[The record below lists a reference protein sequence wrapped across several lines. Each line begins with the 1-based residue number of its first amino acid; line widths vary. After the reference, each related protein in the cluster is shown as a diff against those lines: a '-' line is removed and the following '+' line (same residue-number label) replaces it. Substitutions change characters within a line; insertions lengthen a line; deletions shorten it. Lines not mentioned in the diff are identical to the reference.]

1 MPYPQFSLKAADKK
15 RLVKDR
21 LVRFTVRAGGV
32 SVLGALILIFVYL
45 IWVALPLFS
54 SADIKMSSVHPRVSG
69 AAQPPIQLAV
79 DDYGQ
84 YVFMLDHL
92 GKMTFWSTQKTESS
106 PLWQQQLGF
115 VPQQSAVV
123 GHWFAALGSGKQ
135 LVIGRPQFSHRLRAG
150 ETIFV
155 PDFEPLTLPSSLSAD
170 IPDHVQQLTFA
181 VSAQAVTLAF
191 TTQNDMVT
199 VLSFARDSSDS
210 AQVRVFHFPEKVAAD
225 ALLFSPDGQT
235 LYIREGGHLVIALRN
250 GHTYSVR
257 EVVDL
262 TRGDAQRTIAQIV
275 LLPGGDSLLVRDQQ
289 GVVTQWFDVIRD
301 QKRQFMP
308 VRAFNT
314 GDQTSLIMTDVYH
327 QGFFSFHHDG
337 QVRNYQATNHKLVLS
352 QKVFKQSPDGVALS
366 DNEKYLVAY
375 QQGHI
380 NLARVDLGYPEI
392 SFSAL
397 WQKIWYENYP
407 EPDYVWQSTSAS
419 DSFEPKFSL
428 VPIAFGTIKAAFYAM
443 IFAVPMAIL
452 AAIYTAYFM
461 SARMRRKVKP
471 TIELME
477 ALPTV
482 IIGFLAGLWLAPIL
496 ERHLVA
502 AVVMIIL
509 LPLSTIVFG
518 LIWHF
523 SPERWRRTVQRG
535 WHAALLVPVLA
546 GVMVLMLP
554 VGFHLETW
562 LFDGDIR
569 VFLAQY
575 GIDFNQR
582 NALVV
587 GIAMGFAVIPTI
599 FTIAEDAIFSVPK
612 HLSDGSLALGATT
625 WQTLTHVVLLTASP
639 GIFSAIMMGLG
650 RAVGETMI
658 VLMATGNTPI
668 MDWNIFEGMRTLA
681 ATIAVELPEAE
692 VGSSQYRLLFLG
704 ALLLFV
710 FTFLVNALA
719 EWIRLRLR
727 EKYRAL

>member
-1 MPYPQFSLKAADKK
+1 MSYPQFSLKAADKK
-15 RLVKDR
+15 RLIKDR
-21 LVRFTVRAGGV
+21 LIRLTVRAGGV

-45 IWVALPLFS
+45 IWVAFPLFS
-54 SADIKMSSVHPRVSG
+54 SAEITMSPAHPHVADSE
-69 AAQPPIQLAV
+69 QIPIQFAV

-84 YVFMLDHL
+84 YVFMLDHR
-92 GKMTFWSTQKTESS
+92 GKMTFWPTQKTQSS
-106 PLWQQQLGF
+106 PVWQQQLGF
-115 VPQQSAVV
+115 EPKQSAVA
-123 GHWFAALGSGKQ
+123 GHWFAVFGADKQ
-135 LVIGRPQFSHRLRAG
+135 LVIGRPQFTHRFRG
-150 ETIFV
+150 GKKIFV
-155 PDFEPLTLPSSLSAD
+155 PNFEQLPLPSSLRSVL
-170 IPDHVQQLTFA
+170 PEHVQRLTFT
-181 VSAQAVTLAF
+181 VSAQEVTIALVAPNG
-191 TTQNDMVT
+191 TLT
-199 VLSFARDSSDS
+199 VLSFSRHSEQVS
-210 AQVRVFHFPEKVAAD
+210 AFRFPEQVAAD
-225 ALLFSPDGQT
+225 ALLLSPDGHT
-235 LYIREGGHLVIALRN
+235 LYIREGSHLVIAQRH
-250 GHTYSVR
+250 GHAYPVR

-262 TRGDAQRTIAQIV
+262 TRGDTQRTIAQMV

-289 GVVTQWFDVIRD
+289 GMVTQWFDVIRD

-308 VRAFNT
+308 IRAFNT
-314 GDQTSLIMTDVYH
+314 GEQTRLIVADIYH
-327 QGFFSFHHDG
+327 QGFFSLHRDG

-352 QKVFKQSPDGVALS
+352 QKLFDQMPESVALS
-366 DNEKYLVAY
+366 ENEKYLVAY
-375 QQGHI
+375 HQGRLT
-380 NLARVDLGYPEI
+380 LAHVDLGYPEI

-419 DSFEPKFSL
+419 DNFEPKFSL
-428 VPIAFGTIKAAFYAM
+428 VPIAFGTIKAALYAM

-461 SARMRRKVKP
+461 SAQMRRKVKP

-509 LPLSTIVFG
+509 LPLSTIGFG

-523 SPERWRRTVQRG
+523 SPERWRSTVQRG

-546 GVMVLMLP
+546 GVMALMLP
-554 VGFHLETW
+554 VGFNLETW

-612 HLSDGSLALGATT
+612 HLSDGSLALGATP

>member
-1 MPYPQFSLKAADKK
+1 MPHPQFSLKAADKK

-21 LVRFTVRAGGV
+21 LIRFAVSAGGV
-32 SVLGALILIFVYL
+32 SVLGALVLIFVYL

-54 SADIKMSSVHPRVSG
+54 SADITVSSAHPEVSL
-69 AAQPPIQLAV
+69 QSSPIQLSV
-79 DDYGQ
+79 GEHGQ
-84 YVFMLDHL
+84 YVFMLDRQ
-92 GKMTFWSTQKTESS
+92 GEMIFRSTQDEHQEPVWHK
-106 PLWQQQLGF
+106 QLPF
-115 VPQQSAVV
+115 MPEQSAVA
-123 GHWFAALGSGKQ
+123 GEWFAVLGQKHQ
-135 LVIGRPQFSHRLRAG
+135 LEIARPLFSHRLQNG
-150 ETIFV
+150 QDLFV
-155 PDFEPLTLPSSLSAD
+155 PGVEQLELPSGLNEYVPAD
-170 IPDHVQQLTFA
+170 VQQFTFS
-181 VSAQAVTLAF
+181 VLPNRLTLAF
-191 TTQNDMVT
+191 
-199 VLSFARDSSDS
+199 SSDRGALS
-210 AQVRVFHFPEKVAAD
+210 VLTYRQDTADVTEFRFPGQVKAD
-225 ALLFSPDGQT
+225 ELLVTPDGDT
-235 LYIREGGHLVIALRN
+235 LYVREGEQLIVAIRSGTSFR
-250 GHTYSVR
+250 VR

-262 TRGDAQRTIAQIV
+262 TEGQSERKVVQMI
-275 LLPGGDSLLVRDQQ
+275 LLPGGDSLLVRHRDGQ
-289 GVVTQWFDVIRD
+289 VTQWFDVIREE
-301 QKRQFMP
+301 KRQLMP
-308 VRAFNT
+308 IREFKT
-314 GDQTSLIMTDVYH
+314 GLRTGMILADAYH

-337 QVRNYQATNHKLVLS
+337 QVRNYQVTNHKQVLS
-352 QKVFKQSPDGVALS
+352 QPVFKQLPELVALS
-366 DNEKYLVAY
+366 ENEKYLVSY
-375 QQGHI
+375 EKGRLS
-380 NLARVDLGYPEI
+380 LAEIHLGYPEI

-397 WQKIWYENYP
+397 WQKLWYENYP
-407 EPDYVWQSTSAS
+407 KPEYVWQSTAAS

-428 VPIAFGTIKAAFYAM
+428 MPIAFGTIKAAMYSM
-443 IFAVPMAIL
+443 LFAVPIAVL

-482 IIGFLAGLWLAPIL
+482 IIGFLAGLWLAPIV
-496 ERHLVA
+496 ERHLVSV
-502 AVVMIIL
+502 VVMCIL
-509 LPLSTIVFG
+509 LPLSTVLFG

-523 SPERWRRTVQRG
+523 FPERWRRPVRRG
-535 WHAALLVPVLA
+535 WHAAILLPVLA
-546 GVMVLMLP
+546 VVMVLVLP
-554 VGFHLETW
+554 VGFDIETW
-562 LFDGDIR
+562 LFHGDIR
-569 VFLAQY
+569 VFMAQY

-582 NALVV
+582 NSLVV

-612 HLSDGSLALGATT
+612 HLSDGSLALGATP

-639 GIFSAIMMGLG
+639 GIFSAVMMGLG

>member
-1 MPYPQFSLKAADKK
+1 MSYPQFSLKAADKK

-21 LVRFTVRAGGV
+21 LIRFTVSAGGV

-45 IWVALPLFS
+45 IWVAFPLFF
-54 SADIKMSSVHPRVSG
+54 SAEIKMSPAHISVSTSDQV
-69 AAQPPIQLAV
+69 PIQLAV
-79 DDYGQ
+79 DEYGQ

-92 GKMTFWSTQKTESS
+92 GKMTFWSTQKSDQS
-106 PLWQQQLGF
+106 PLWLQQLDF
-115 VPQQSAVV
+115 VPKQGAVV
-123 GHWFAALGSGKQ
+123 GHWFAALGADKQ
-135 LVIGRPQFSHRLRAG
+135 LVIGRPQFTHRLRAG
-150 ETIFV
+150 ATVFV
-155 PDFEPLTLPSSLSAD
+155 PDVEQLPLPSSLSAD
-170 IPDHVQQLTFA
+170 IPDHVQRLTFA
-181 VSAQAVTLAF
+181 VSAQEVTLAF
-191 TTQNDMVT
+191 ATQGGTLT
-199 VLSFARDSSDS
+199 VLSWSRHS
-210 AQVRVFHFPEKVAAD
+210 AQVNAFHFPEPIAAD
-225 ALLFSPDGQT
+225 ALLLSPDGQM
-235 LYIREGGHLVIALRN
+235 LYVREGGHLVIATRN
-250 GHTYSVR
+250 GQTYQVR

-262 TRGDAQRTIAQIV
+262 TRGDTHQTIVQMA

-308 VRAFNT
+308 IRAFNT
-314 GDQTSLIMTDVYH
+314 GEQTSLIVTDAYH

-352 QKVFKQSPDGVALS
+352 RKVFEQSPDKVALS

-375 QQGHI
+375 HQGRL

-397 WQKIWYENYP
+397 WQKLWYENYP
-407 EPDYVWQSTSAS
+407 EPDYVWQTTSAS

-428 VPIAFGTIKAAFYAM
+428 IPIAFGTIKAALYAM

-496 ERHLVA
+496 ERHLVS

-523 SPERWRRTVQRG
+523 SPDRWRGTVQRG

-546 GVMVLMLP
+546 GVIVLMLP
-554 VGFHLETW
+554 IGFHLETW

-612 HLSDGSLALGATT
+612 HLSDGSLALGATP

-704 ALLLFV
+704 ALLLFI